1 MTMDRTFIVTLVLLS
16 LAVALTALFF
26 PALTVYFAN
35 VFDYSVGVEGLF
47 LPSLWL
53 IGGVTALLVVA
64 GLLMRGRG
72 RSRWLSLL
80 AMLGVAV
87 WVQANLLVWD
97 YGVLDGGAIAWG
109 EYTWQSVVELLVW
122 VTLLAAGWKLHRH
135 IAPQALTIAVVL
147 IAMQSVSAV
156 LAARQASEPPSH
168 HYFTELT
175 DGQFSFSPEQN
186 AIVLVLDAF
195 QSDVFQQV
203 MEANPDY
210 NEDFQG
216 FHFFRNTLS
225 GYAKTYPSIPLMLT
239 GEWYGN
245 ERPITG
251 FLRDAYLDESLPVR
265 LRDEGWDVRLYPY
278 FERTVHYDESVAD
291 NFVRSVSP
299 AERMSAFGEFA
310 DVGFFRALPHVLKP
324 LWLND
329 HEWRMRGWL
338 SGLSPSETVA
348 GQEAEA
354 RPRSTHQ
361 HEGLRWL
368 ENVEA
373 LSDTGMDAPA
383 FRFYHLLMP
392 HAPHLVNEALQMEVL
407 PLNPE
412 GYRRHAH
419 ATVNLIRRFLDRLR
433 ALEIYDD
440 TLVIIASEHGGGEY
454 HLGVDTALLPDT
466 LPSPEDALMP
476 SSHYESGLP
485 LMLVKP
491 AGGSGAPVINDA
503 PVSIGDLAATVASAA
518 DIDDFPH
525 GRDMLAVDEDERRE
539 RRYLFYE
546 FDGWVSDY
554 LPDMVE
560 YRLDGHSWL
569 PQNWEPTGRVLGP
582 PEDYVPEAEQ
592 ELDPLSDGDLLRFD
606 QSGRNAG
613 YLGAGWGEPEPHGVW
628 TAAGTARLRLPLER
642 PLQDNL
648 QVGLFVH
655 PFTVEGE
662 LDSQRVRVF
671 INDVETDEWRV
682 TGAAWQSV
690 LVTAAEHDGAEL
702 LDIRLE
708 MPDAAAPAQFLRNTD
723 TRQLGISMRELRITA
738 MPVYRPGEVL
748 EFGERGQDQHYITDG
763 WSGAEADLRWTD
775 GEEAGLRL
783 NTTFSNGRGELR
795 LRLYVLP
802 YLGDGALDRQQ
813 VTVLAG
819 GGEVARWQVDDR
831 GWYEALIPQDR
842 VDDDGAI
849 ELRFRISDPLAPS
862 SVSDSPDERRL
873 GLMAEEMVIDYVD

>member
-1 MTMDRTFIVTLVLLS
+1 MILVLVS

-26 PALTVYFAN
+26 PALTVYYAN
-35 VFDYSVGVEGLF
+35 VFDYSAGIGDLLIPAMWLVGGM
-47 LPSLWL
+47 
-53 IGGVTALLVVA
+53 TALLVAA
-64 GLLMRGRG
+64 GLLLRGRG

-80 AMLGVAV
+80 AMLAVAF

-109 EYTWQSVVELLVW
+109 DYIWQSVIELLVW
-122 VTLLAAGWKLHRH
+122 IALLVAGWKLHRH

-156 LAARQASEPPSH
+156 LASRQASEPPSH
-168 HYFTELT
+168 HYFTELP

-186 AIVLVLDAF
+186 AVVLVLDAF

-203 MEANPDY
+203 MEANPEYSD
-210 NEDFQG
+210 DFQG

-239 GEWYGN
+239 GEWYEN
-245 ERPITG
+245 DQPITG
-251 FLRDAYLDESLPVR
+251 FLRDAYLDDSLPVR
-265 LRDEGWDVRLYPY
+265 LRDQGWDVRLYPY

-291 NFVRSVSP
+291 NFVRSLSP
-299 AERMSAFGEFA
+299 ADRMSAFGEFS
-310 DVGFFRALPHVLKP
+310 DVGVFRALPHILKP

-338 SGLSPSETVA
+338 SALSVSESVE
-348 GQEAEA
+348 GREAESG
-354 RPRSTHQ
+354 PRSSHQ

-368 ENVEA
+368 ENIET
-373 LSDTGMDAPA
+373 LSDTGAGAPA

-392 HAPHLVNEALQMEVL
+392 HAPHLVNEGLEMEVL
-407 PLNPE
+407 PLNQE

-454 HLGVDTALLPDT
+454 HLGVDTGLLPDS
-466 LPSPEDALMP
+466 LPAPEDPVMP
-476 SSHYESGLP
+476 SNHYESGLP

-491 AGGSGAPVINDA
+491 AGGSGEPVINDA
-503 PVSIGDLAATVASAA
+503 PVSVGDMAATVAAA
-518 DIDDFPH
+518 AGISDFPH
-525 GRDMLAVDEDERRE
+525 GRDMLRVDENEQRE

-560 YRLDGHSWL
+560 YRLNGHSWL
-569 PQNWEPTGRVLGP
+569 PQSWESTGRVLGP

-592 ELDPLSDGDLLRFD
+592 ELDALGDGDLLRFG
-606 QSGRNAG
+606 QSGRNSG

-628 TAAGTARLRLPLER
+628 TANGTARLRLPLQR
-642 PLQDNL
+642 PLEGNL
-648 QVGLFVH
+648 QLGLFVH

-662 LDSQRVRVF
+662 LEQQRVRVF
-671 INDVETDEWRV
+671 VNEEETDEWLV
-682 TGAAWQSV
+682 TGAAWQNV
-690 LVTAAEHDGAEL
+690 LVTAAAHDGAEQ

-708 MPDAAAPAQFLRNTD
+708 LPDAAAPAAFLRNTD
-723 TRQLGISMRELRITA
+723 TRQLGVSMRELRINA
-738 MPVYRPGEVL
+738 LPVYRPGEVL
-748 EFGERGQDQHYITDG
+748 AFGNNGDARHYVAEG
-763 WSGAEADLRWTD
+763 WSGAEATFRWTD
-775 GEEAGLRL
+775 GEDVGLRL
-783 NTTFSNGRGELR
+783 YTTFTDNRGELR
-795 LRLYVLP
+795 LRLTARP
-802 YLGDGALDRQQ
+802 YLGDGVLDHQQ

-819 GGEVARWQVDDR
+819 GEEVAQWQVADR
-831 GWYEALIPQDR
+831 DEYEALIPPDR
-842 VDDDGAI
+842 INEDGVI
-849 ELRFRISDPLAPS
+849 ELRFRISDPLAPAS
-862 SVSDSPDERRL
+862 ISDSPDMRAL
-873 GLMAEEMVIDYVD
+873 GLMVEDMVIDYAN